1 MFKKEFVLIGIL
13 FLSIQL
19 VLALPN
25 DANTRI
31 DFTYSTPQS
40 INYSLVN
47 VNNSLYWQGH
57 TGTDGSWLTG
67 ISSYNSTYN
76 AKAGIGNCTGKVVQ
90 NITSSGVQCVSIY
103 NSTYNAKAG
112 IGNCTGKVVQNI
124 TSSGVQCVSISSGGG
139 GNPFDQSLNTTDD
152 VTFNKVSSGTF
163 HSDGW
168 GTGYPL
174 ISDGFSNAI
183 TSTNLAFDGATLSVS
198 GGFYAGGQTGISDCY
213 DSSLGG
219 QVCSAGGIVYSITDD
234 PSDKTLKSGI
244 KNLTLD
250 VAKFDLLK
258 PSEWTWNLT
267 GKTGTGY
274 GLVAQDLQ
282 LVYPQ
287 LVRNGSSTIGNKTT
301 TYLTIDYAGII
312 SLQTKKI
319 QELEIEIN
327 NQNKSIIDLKTKID
341 KLCLKVGC

>member
-67 ISSYNSTYN
+67 ISS
-76 AKAGIGNCTGKVVQ
+76 
-90 NITSSGVQCVSIY
+90 Y